1 MQVQIASRVL
11 AIILTAFPLAALG
24 FEFDR
29 QERGLL
35 AAFSTYEE
43 LRAYVESDLLSSYW
57 ACFGLVLLSGFA
69 YVSVIEGIALVLRL
83 GMARARRQLPEAAA

>member
-24 FEFDR
+24 YEFDR
-29 QERGLL
+29 QERDSL

-43 LRAYVESDLLSSYW
+43 VRAYIESGLLSSYW
-57 ACFGLVLLSGFA
+57 ACFGAVLLGGFA
-69 YVSVIEGIALVLRL
+69 YLAMIEGVAFLLRL
-83 GMARARRQLPEAAA
+83 GLRIAKREQEQPAA